1 MELMVF
7 IARLFLP
14 FFLVIIVLWCFLSMR
29 KNQRG
34 KRTLVILKNIL
45 TNEEIA
51 IKYWENSI
59 GRDKNCDIV
68 LDDLTVSREHA
79 VLFRRKKGWIIS
91 DTGSKV
97 GTAINGEKVVGQ
109 APIYIGD
116 TISIGSSSFKLIK
129 TSESED
135 KKILKERVN
144 IKPIK
149 SRSILFFVSVFHIII
164 FLESILK
171 KETFSVEELFP
182 MVAIF
187 LLTWIFYFIS
197 SVILRRVTFEIES
210 IGLLLSGIGILTIN
224 NYNAKEVYMQFI
236 SLVIGVIL
244 YCFLIWFIE
253 NVDMVMKFRIYI
265 SIFAV
270 LLFVLNLVLGK
281 EVNGSRNWVRV
292 GGLSFQPS
300 EFIKIAYVFVGAST
314 LEELQKTKNLT
325 WFIAFSAICIG
336 SLFLMKD
343 FGTACIF
350 FIAFLTISF
359 MRSGS
364 LRTVVLSCTAAVLGA
379 FIILTFKP
387 YIKDRFAIWGHVWEH
402 PQDAGYQQT
411 RVLSYISSGGLIGVG
426 SGQGNLNSI
435 FAALSDLM
443 FGVVCEDLG
452 IVVAL
457 VVSLSIAGL
466 AFFANVQSNKSRST
480 FYSIASCSAAAML
493 VFQSGLH
500 IFGSTDIL
508 PMTGVTLPFVSLGG
522 SSLISVWGLLAF
534 IKASDERT
542 YSLKK

>member
-1 MELMVF
+1 MEFLVF
-7 IARLFLP
+7 IARVFLP
-14 FFLVIIVLWCFLSMR
+14 FFSLIIVLWCFLSMR

-34 KRTLVILKNIL
+34 KRTLIILKNII

-59 GRDKNCDIV
+59 GRDKNSDII
-68 LDDLTVSREHA
+68 LNDPTVSREHA
-79 VLFRRKKGWIIS
+79 VLFRRKNGWIIS

-97 GTAINGEKVVGQ
+97 GTTINGEKVVGQ

-116 TISIGSSSFKLIK
+116 TVSIGSSSFKLIK
-129 TSESED
+129 ASESED
-135 KKILKERVN
+135 KKILSERVN
-144 IKPIK
+144 IRPIR
-149 SRSILFFVSVFHIII
+149 SRSILFFVSIFHIVI
-164 FLESILK
+164 FLESMLK
-171 KETFSVEELFP
+171 KGTFSVESLFP
-182 MVAIF
+182 IVSIF

-197 SVILRRVTFEIES
+197 SVIFRRVTFELES
-210 IGLLLSGIGILTIN
+210 IGLLLSGIGILTIG
-224 NYNAKEVYMQFI
+224 NYSIKEVYMQFI
-236 SLVIGVIL
+236 SLVIGVTL
-244 YCFLIWFIE
+244 YSFLIWFIE

-270 LLFVLNLVLGK
+270 LLFMANLVLGK
-281 EVNGSRNWVRV
+281 EVNGSRNWIRL

-325 WFIAFSAICIG
+325 WFIVFSAMCIG

-343 FGTACIF
+343 FGTACVF
-350 FIAFLTISF
+350 FIAFLMISF

-379 FIILTFKP
+379 FMILTFKP
-387 YIKDRFAIWGHVWEH
+387 YIKDRFSIWGHVWEH

-426 SGQGNLNSI
+426 SGQGKLNSI

-443 FGVVCEDLG
+443 FGVVCEELG
-452 IVVAL
+452 IIIAL
-457 VVSLSIAGL
+457 LIALSIAGL
-466 AFFANVQSNKSRST
+466 AFFAKGQSNKSRST

-542 YSLKK
+542 YSLKR